1 MGSCC
6 ITTSDVRRAKQILG
20 DAMLLNQEEI
30 KKIIPHRDPF
40 LFLDEVL
47 ECEVATRTKAV
58 WHIREDLFCFKGH
71 FPGNPI
77 LPGVLITEAL
87 AQAGAVA
94 ILQDE
99 KYKGRLAVFGGI
111 DKVRYRGM
119 VLPGDDLILETEILR
134 LSSMGGKGKVKA
146 TVNDKVVCEGEILFV
161 LVKP

>member
-1 MGSCC
+1 M
-6 ITTSDVRRAKQILG
+6 V
-20 DAMLLNQEEI
+20 LNQEEI
-30 KKIIPHRDPF
+30 KQIIPHRDPF

-47 ECEVATRTKAV
+47 ECEVAKRTKAV
-58 WHIREDLFCFKGH
+58 WRIREDLFCFRGH

-111 DKVRYRGM
+111 DGVRFRGM
-119 VLPGDDLILETEILR
+119 VKPGDDLVLETEILR
-134 LSSMGGKGKVKA
+134 LSSMGGKGKVRAAVDGK
-146 TVNDKVVCEGEILFV
+146 TVCEGEILFV
-161 LVKP
+161 LVKQD